1 MNTIS
6 DTCTSASAPAGYTPT
21 QDDLDEFHRCRLLQE
36 VVETFPDL
44 PPELRWG
51 LLAFA
56 ADVLAGRSTTS
67 PRSDAHV

>member
-1 MNTIS
+1 MNLHPQA
-6 DTCTSASAPAGYTPT
+6 TSTPAPAYTPD
-21 QDDLDEFHRCRLLQE
+21 QGDLHEMHRCRLLQE

-56 ADVLAGRSTTS
+56 ADVLDGRSTTS
-67 PRSDAHV
+67 PRSDPHV